1 MNPTTVHDVLARIE
15 TLFLSH
21 GRRPCAEA
29 GEPHRSVTAL
39 QHALQCAQLAE
50 WAEADDA
57 LVVAALLHDIGHFFH
72 HEVAIGGV
80 PHEER
85 ALPWLMAVFPPAVTE
100 PVRLHV
106 AARRY
111 LVSVDARYAEQLSPA
126 AVYKLARQGGAMD
139 ATEVRHFEALP
150 YARDAVQLRLWDDL
164 ARHPGQHTPPLA
176 HYLRL
181 IARLLGDTP
190 GQQPTRAD
198 RGHRTAGDHLHAA

>member
-1 MNPTTVHDVLARIE
+1 MNLMTVADVLVHIE

-21 GRRPCAEA
+21 GQRPCAEA

-57 LVVAALLHDIGHFFH
+57 LVVAALLHDIGHFFPN
-72 HEVAIGGV
+72 EAAAGV

-85 ALPWLMAVFPPAVTE
+85 ALPWLMAAFPPAVTE
-100 PVRLHV
+100 PIRLHV

-111 LVSVDARYAEQLSPA
+111 LVSVDARHAEQLAPA

-139 ATEVRHFEALP
+139 AIEVRHFEALP
-150 YARDAVQLRLWDDL
+150 HGRDAVQLRLWDDM
-164 ARHPGQHTPPLA
+164 ARHPGQATPPLS

-181 IARLLGDTP
+181 IAHLLGS
-190 GQQPTRAD
+190 
-198 RGHRTAGDHLHAA
+198 TAVMRHAGRKLLKAA